1 MKTGSLFACAAELR
15 GAVISGAPDEVV
27 RRLQSYGAKIGTA
40 YQIYDDCLDIAGTEI
55 ETGKTLG
62 TDLRKGKLTLPV
74 LTLLESA
81 SAFDRERCCVL
92 VLEGKLEEVTA
103 LLQNSPTNGALNA
116 SIETAAEL
124 IRDAQGARLTDQ
136 QSLRR
141 FALRPGRSAARV
153 ARTTAQL
160 SLVCHPEQSE
170 GSLTIF
176 RPNQARKWSEMFRSA
191 QHDRI
196 RR

>member
-1 MKTGSLFACAAELR
+1 M
-15 GAVISGAPDEVV
+15 
-27 RRLQSYGAKIGTA
+27 QSYGSKIGTA
-40 YQIYDDCLDIAGTEI
+40 YQIYDDCLDIAGNES

-103 LLQNSPTNGALNA
+103 LLQSSPCDGALSG

-124 IRDAQGARLTDQ
+124 IRDAQAELAALNRNRFVD
-136 QSLRR
+136 SL
-141 FALRPGRSAARV
+141 FGLGEALRELLEQLRS
-153 ARTTAQL
+153 
-160 SLVCHPEQSE
+160 
-170 GSLTIF
+170 
-176 RPNQARKWSEMFRSA
+176 
-191 QHDRI
+191 
-196 RR
+196 